1 MNEYEELR
9 NGGWVG
15 FAHVYLWR
23 CDKDSKTENIAD
35 IEVYRKL
42 VVLDSRLG
50 TTATEQLFA
59 CLRYTLRFDIL
70 KV

>member
-9 NGGWVG
+9 KGGWVG
-15 FAHVYLWR
+15 FANVYLWR
-23 CDKDSKTENIAD
+23 CNIESKTENIPD

-42 VVLDSRLG
+42 VQLDSRLG
-50 TTATEQLFA
+50 TTATEQLFE
-59 CLRYTLRFDIL
+59 CLRYTLRLDIL